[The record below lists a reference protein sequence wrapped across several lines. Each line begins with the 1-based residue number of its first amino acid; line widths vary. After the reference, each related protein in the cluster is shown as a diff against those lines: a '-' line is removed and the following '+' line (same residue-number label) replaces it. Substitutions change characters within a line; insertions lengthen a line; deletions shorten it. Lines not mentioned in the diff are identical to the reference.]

1 VLGRHHYCGELLRSD
16 NLADFLQI
24 TLARKMQKIRRHQM
38 IEQDKKHGID
48 TSENRSRLQ
57 AEMFNHVGKVNAISM
72 TALYEVVFDRPW
84 NDKINDTRALRTLIT
99 ALRDEGVAI
108 CSSSSQND
116 GGYYIPAAGSEYTD
130 YLRKR
135 KIKALIILKQNSK
148 AEKVSLPAYLGQLQL
163 EMEAT

>member
-1 VLGRHHYCGELLRSD
+1 M
-16 NLADFLQI
+16 N
-24 TLARKMQKIRRHQM
+24 
-38 IEQDKKHGID
+38 EQNEKREID
-48 TSENRSRLQ
+48 TSENRLRLH
-57 AEMFNHVGKVNAISM
+57 AALYCHVGKINAISM
-72 TALYEVVFDRPW
+72 TALYEAVFDRPW

-108 CSSSSQND
+108 CSSSSQNG

-135 KIKALIILKQNSK
+135 KIKALIILKQNSR